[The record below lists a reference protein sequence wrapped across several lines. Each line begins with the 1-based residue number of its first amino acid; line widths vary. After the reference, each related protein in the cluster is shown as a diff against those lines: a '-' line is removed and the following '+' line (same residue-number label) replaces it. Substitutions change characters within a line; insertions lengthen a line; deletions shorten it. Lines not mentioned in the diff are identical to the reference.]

1 MQPNIEG
8 IYRNGKIELSEVPS
22 DMCEGARVVVSSTS
36 LEKGKIEN
44 ENSNVYGEYL
54 ERR

>member
-1 MQPNIEG
+1 MSITIEG
-8 IYRNGKIELSEVPS
+8 VYRNGKIELSETPS
-22 DMCEGARVVVSSTS
+22 NVSKGARVVVSSTS